1 MRSRRSGLDMSEEEE
16 APPTSLHLSRQM
28 KEEERWLEL
37 STSWWC
43 EGGGAVQL
51 EEKSKPPVVVL
62 GLPLL

>member
-1 MRSRRSGLDMSEEEE
+1 MSEEEE

-37 STSWWC
+37 PTSWWC

-51 EEKSKPPVVVL
+51 EEKAN
-62 GLPLL
+62 LP